1 MPDKSLIGKETPPGV
16 AEAIP
21 EEMVAFCKSIGDN
34 RPEYVDEAAAKAG
47 PFGDMVAPPT
57 YPMRFLFD
65 ALDPDLFF
73 ELDLNLAGIVHA
85 EQEFVYERPVKA
97 GEKFKIIGKVHD
109 IYEKEGRSGM
119 LDFVT
124 FEARA
129 FAEDTDELVFT
140 AYMTLISRRLEE

>member
-1 MPDKSLIGKETPPGV
+1 M

-21 EEMVAFCKSIGDN
+21 EEMIAFCKSIGDL
-34 RPEYVDEAAAKAG
+34 RPEYVDEKAAAQGKYGA
-47 PFGDMVAPPT
+47 MVAPPT

-97 GEKFKIIGKVHD
+97 GEKFKIVGKVHD
-109 IYEKEGRSGM
+109 IYEKQGRSGM

-124 FEARA
+124 FEAKA
-129 FAEDTDELVFT
+129 FSKDADELVFT
-140 AYMTLISRRLEE
+140 AYMTLISKRLEE